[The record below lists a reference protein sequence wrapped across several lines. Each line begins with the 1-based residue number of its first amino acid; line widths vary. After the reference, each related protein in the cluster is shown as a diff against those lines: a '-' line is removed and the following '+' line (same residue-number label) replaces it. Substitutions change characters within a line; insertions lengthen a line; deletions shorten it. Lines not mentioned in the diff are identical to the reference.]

1 MLCAGTTNTITST
14 MNPHFTDQSTRDIP
28 GPSPAVES
36 ILADALF
43 PPRPSTEQPDSETPS
58 DKKDPLA
65 AQVWRL
71 YTKAKDTLPNGSR
84 LENLTWRM
92 MAMTLKKKKAAEAK
106 AKAEE
111 QQNEFNQ
118 DVSPPTHD
126 DTTVFLSSSAPP
138 AIDGFGPNF
147 HSTIRPKSNHER
159 NAMVYGSTRAAPS
172 HLSSTIFPQTHTSNG
187 FTSGVH
193 GTNSITIPADSDM
206 EECDRL
212 SPCSVSSMEAYFS
225 HSLPSD
231 QLPMQ
236 FQNMGIHPPALFQPL
251 SPEPTIP
258 DEHMNMNS
266 SASTSANAN
275 ANADTSTNANANAGA
290 LSFED
295 LLTMYYVPQSAP
307 DPLLSVHPEPLPL
320 PTDKKDSATHCT
332 NCRTTTTPLWR
343 RNPEGLPLCN
353 ACGLFLKLH
362 GVVRPLSLKTDVI
375 KKRNRSNATPITTVN
390 KGIKS
395 KAAVFANPTNHAIG
409 KRASTSII
417 TPMPK
422 DKKKPNLAPVPFTN
436 AGHPLRPIG
445 SQMNYSTINSTATS
459 NPTLTPITTNTN
471 TNTTTTTKRQR
482 RLSLSEQDNNN
493 TNDNKTN
500 NQYHISIQRP
510 ILQTVG
516 SAPNLSWMGMMTQP
530 DHVHPMSISDIH
542 PGWS

>member
-1 MLCAGTTNTITST
+1 
-14 MNPHFTDQSTRDIP
+14 MNPHFTDHSTQDSP

-43 PPRPSTEQPDSETPS
+43 PPRPSTDQLDPTPS

-92 MAMTLKKKKAAEAK
+92 MAMTLKKKKAADRIK
-106 AKAEE
+106 AQEKANLDKE
-111 QQNEFNQ
+111 
-118 DVSPPTHD
+118 SPPTHD

-159 NAMVYGSTRAAPS
+159 TAMVYGSTRAAPS
-172 HLSSTIFPQTHTSNG
+172 HLSLTIFPQHTSNG
-187 FTSGVH
+187 FTPGVH

-212 SPCSVSSMEAYFS
+212 SPYSVSSMEAYFS
-225 HSLPSD
+225 QSLPSD

-236 FQNMGIHPPALFQPL
+236 FQNMGLHQPALFQPL

-258 DEHMNMNS
+258 DEQMNANV
-266 SASTSANAN
+266 ASTS
-275 ANADTSTNANANAGA
+275 ANAGA

-295 LLTMYYVPQSAP
+295 LLTMYYVPQPAP
-307 DPLLSVHPEPLPL
+307 DPLLPLPEPLP
-320 PTDKKDSATHCT
+320 PTDKKDAATHCT

-422 DKKKPNLAPVPFTN
+422 DKKKPNIAPVPFSN

-445 SQMNYSTINSTATS
+445 SQINYSTIN
-459 NPTLTPITTNTN
+459 P
-471 TNTTTTTKRQR
+471 TTTTTTTTTTTSISTTKRQR
-482 RLSLSEQDNNN
+482 RLSLSEQANN
-493 TNDNKTN
+493 TNVNKTN
-500 NQYHISIQRP
+500 NQYHISPQRP
-510 ILQTVG
+510 VLQTVG
-516 SAPNLSWMGMMTQP
+516 SAPNLSWMGMMSQP
-530 DHVHPMSISDIH
+530 EHVHPMSLSDIH